1 MELKLIKE
9 NADGSADYSVDLT
22 EEERDAFVLFA
33 VRRALEEAIKTGK
46 EWQSPGD
53 AYQMELFTDEQQ

>member
-22 EEERDAFVLFA
+22 AEERDGFVLFA
-33 VRRALEEAIKTGK
+33 VRRALEEAVKKGN
-46 EWQSPGD
+46 EWKSPD
-53 AYQMELFTDEQQ
+53 DVYQMELFDEQQ

>member
-22 EEERDAFVLFA
+22 AEERDAFVLFA

-46 EWQSPGD
+46 EWKSPD
-53 AYQMELFTDEQQ
+53 DVYQMELFDEQQ